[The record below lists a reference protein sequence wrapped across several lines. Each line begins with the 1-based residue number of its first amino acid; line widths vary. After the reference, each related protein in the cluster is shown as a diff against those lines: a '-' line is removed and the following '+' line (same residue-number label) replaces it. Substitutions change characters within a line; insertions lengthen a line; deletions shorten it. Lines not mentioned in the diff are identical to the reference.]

1 MRRVLLPSIGRFL
14 FLVLFLFLCLSPEGD
29 RMLADGDTGW
39 HVRAGESILS
49 TGSVPEH
56 DLFSYHVPP
65 IPWTAHEWLSEVLM
79 ALVHRYL
86 GLTGVVVLFALVAS
100 LTYALLYRFVRG
112 FGGGNVLAD
121 LGIVLLVILS
131 SQIHWLARPH
141 LFSLLFTVLFLGI
154 LESHE
159 ITGSRRRLALLPLLM
174 IPWVNLHGGFV
185 TGPLLVGIY
194 LAGNLI
200 RTAGSSGDPESAQKA
215 KLLGW
220 VLAGTLVACL
230 VNPRGPEILL
240 FPFRTVS
247 NRYLMDN
254 VKEFLSPDFHQ
265 PMPFKYLLFLSIVLL
280 AVSRPPAGATHLLL
294 ILTFLNMSLF
304 SVRYILLYG
313 IVAAPVLSRCAA
325 RILSDRSFPGREA
338 FLRVSERVAAQDGA
352 SRGDLSVGIVLVL
365 VALLVG
371 TRAVEFRF
379 DPRTKPVEA
388 VNYLNARHVDGNMYN
403 DDEFGDYLIY
413 AAFPRYRV
421 FFDGRSDMYGA
432 ERIREYQRI
441 ANFMPGWEDLI
452 AAYRI
457 EWFFIPTDSTLSRHL
472 DSLPGSWTPLYADN
486 VATIFVK
493 ATARTGNPGT
503 LPDEPAKGGTP

>member
-1 MRRVLLPSIGRFL
+1 MKRFLLPSIGRFL
-14 FLVLFLFLCLSPEGD
+14 FLVLFLFLCLSPEGN

-49 TGSVPEH
+49 AGSVPEH
-56 DLFSYHVPP
+56 DLFSYRVPP

-79 ALVHRYL
+79 ALVHRFL
-86 GLTGVVVLFALVAS
+86 GLTGVVVLFALVVS

-112 FGGGNVLAD
+112 FGGNVLAD

-141 LFSLLFTVLFLGI
+141 VFSLLFTVLFLWI
-154 LESHE
+154 LETHE
-159 ITGSRRRLALLPLLM
+159 ITGSRRRLSFLPLLM
-174 IPWVNLHGGFV
+174 VPWVNLHGGFV
-185 TGPLLVGIY
+185 TGLLLIGIY

-200 RTAGSSGDPESAQKA
+200 RTAGSTGDPENARRA
-215 KLLGW
+215 KLLGL

-247 NRYLMDN
+247 NSYLMDN
-254 VKEFLSPDFHQ
+254 VKEFLSPDFHR
-265 PMPFKYLLFLSIVLL
+265 PMPFKYLLFLSILLL

-294 ILTFLNMSLF
+294 ILAFLNMSLF

-325 RILSDRSFPGREA
+325 RVLSDRSFPGRET
-338 FLRVSERVAAQDGA
+338 FLRVSERVARQDGT
-352 SRGDLSVGIVLVL
+352 SRGDLWVGIALVF
-365 VALLVG
+365 VGVLVG
-371 TRAVEFRF
+371 TRSVEFRF
-379 DPRTKPVEA
+379 DPQTKPVEA
-388 VNYLNARHVDGNMYN
+388 VNFLNLRHVDGNMYN

-413 AAFPRYRV
+413 ASFPRYRV

-432 ERIREYQRI
+432 ERIREYQKI

-452 AAYRI
+452 ATYRI
-457 EWFFIPTDSTLSRHL
+457 EWFFIPSDSTLSRHL
-472 DSLPGSWTPLYADN
+472 KSLPDSWTPLYADN
-486 VATIFVK
+486 VAAIYVK
-493 ATARTGNPGT
+493 APGQPGKTGTPANK
-503 LPDEPAKGGTP
+503 PAKGGTP